1 MKKWL
6 TLLFVMVL
14 ALLITACSGNT
25 DSTDNNQNESDNPIE
40 KANEDATNGT
50 SEEIVVSLNNLDGD
64 KAAEAT
70 LIQDTDGVKIQIKGD
85 GFPKET
91 KQHAFHIHEKGIC
104 EPEDKFESAGG
115 HYNPHDK
122 EHGKHA
128 DNGHHAGDFENIDVK
143 DGKVDIEFTTDQI
156 SLDEDADNTVFSKDG
171 TSFVIHDGTDD
182 YKSQP
187 AGDAG
192 DRIICGVIAEPK

>member
-1 MKKWL
+1 MKKWI
-6 TLLFVMVL
+6 TLLFIMIL
-14 ALLITACSGNT
+14 ALLITACSGNN
-25 DSTDNNQNESDNPIE
+25 DSTDKNQNESDNSTE
-40 KANEDATNGT
+40 KSDEEASNES
-50 SEEIVVSLNNLDGD
+50 SEEIVVSLSNLDGD
-64 KAAEAT
+64 QAAEAT
-70 LIQDTDGVKIQIKGD
+70 LIQETDGVKIHIKGD
-85 GFPKET
+85 GFSKDT

-104 EPEDKFESAGG
+104 DPEEKFESAGG

-128 DNGHHAGDFENIDVK
+128 DKGHHAGDFENIDVD
-143 DGKVDIEFTTDQI
+143 DGEVDIEFTTDQI
-156 SLDEDADNTVFSKDG
+156 SLDEEADNTVFSKDG
-171 TSFVIHDGTDD
+171 TSFVIHAGTDD